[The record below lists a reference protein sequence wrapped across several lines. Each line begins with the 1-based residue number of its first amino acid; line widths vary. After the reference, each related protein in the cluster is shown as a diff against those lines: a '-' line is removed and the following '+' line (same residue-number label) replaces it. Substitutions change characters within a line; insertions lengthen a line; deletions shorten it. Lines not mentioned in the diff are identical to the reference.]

1 MLRAAKLSCAASP
14 TNAVFRMVPVR
25 MVYSSPEA
33 DLLSGVETP
42 VADLAKWSKKL
53 APFIQSVAM
62 MVNSTELASCPSGS
76 GSLRR
81 HRVLA

>member
-1 MLRAAKLSCAASP
+1 MVLREAEVVRSIPPPMRFS
-14 TNAVFRMVPVR
+14 RRVPGR
-25 MVYSSPEA
+25 TAYPSPEA
-33 DLLSGVETP
+33 DL
-42 VADLAKWSKKL
+42 ARWSKKL